1 MVDLGNKNVIGKT
14 NSKENKDE
22 AEKNLAVVWKILVN
36 ENCEFMR
43 IYISPII
50 DIFLNLPASTINNK
64 WTKFLEYI
72 HPEYKSSFLDSIQKQ
87 FQSIDEIRELNFKM
101 IQEGGKVLDCFLMFQ
116 FEKEDDRI
124 YFIGALHN
132 LIKDKKNSMLKTSS
146 EKALK
151 ISEKRLKEA
160 QKIAHIGHWELD
172 YRTNEFLWSDEI
184 FNIYEIPPFKDKK
197 KHEILTDKI
206 HKDDKKYVFESFEKA
221 LKNKIEYNISHRLS
235 LKNDKIKYVNQRC
248 KTTYDKNGNP
258 KRSVGT
264 IADITRQIENE
275 QKIKRQNEELKILN
289 AEKDNL
295 FAIISHDLKSPF
307 NALLGFSEILE
318 QRSEKYDT
326 KDRKLVSYI
335 NQIAQNTY
343 QLLDD
348 LLNWANF
355 QKGKIVFSPKKIDL
369 YDFTREK
376 IKIIENIASTKA
388 IKIENTIA
396 ENAEIFADE
405 NMLSTIFRNLLTN
418 AIKFTH
424 KGGKISIFIKQ
435 KAKKIEISIQDNGIG
450 ISAEIQKQLF
460 KIDSQISTQGTESE
474 TGTGLGLM
482 LCKDF
487 IEKNGGE
494 IFVKSEVGK
503 GSIFTFSM
511 PKIDI

>member
-1 MVDLGNKNVIGKT
+1 M
-14 NSKENKDE
+14 
-22 AEKNLAVVWKILVN
+22 
-36 ENCEFMR
+36 
-43 IYISPII
+43 
-50 DIFLNLPASTINNK
+50 
-64 WTKFLEYI
+64 
-72 HPEYKSSFLDSIQKQ
+72 
-87 FQSIDEIRELNFKM
+87 
-101 IQEGGKVLDCFLMFQ
+101 
-116 FEKEDDRI
+116 
-124 YFIGALHN
+124 
-132 LIKDKKNSMLKTSS
+132 
-146 EKALK
+146 
-151 ISEKRLKEA
+151 
-160 QKIAHIGHWELD
+160 
-172 YRTNEFLWSDEI
+172 
-184 FNIYEIPPFKDKK
+184 
-197 KHEILTDKI
+197 
-206 HKDDKKYVFESFEKA
+206 
-221 LKNKIEYNISHRLS
+221 
-235 LKNDKIKYVNQRC
+235 
-248 KTTYDKNGNP
+248 
-258 KRSVGT
+258 
-264 IADITRQIENE
+264 
-275 QKIKRQNEELKILN
+275 
-289 AEKDNL
+289 
-295 FAIISHDLKSPF
+295 FAIISHDLRSPF

-396 ENAEIFADE
+396 EKTEIFADE

-424 KGGKISIFIKQ
+424 KGGEINIFIKQ
-435 KAKKIEISIQDNGIG
+435 KTKKIEISIQDNGIG

-460 KIDSQISTQGTESE
+460 KIDSHISTQGTENE
-474 TGTGLGLM
+474 KGTGFGLM

-511 PKIDI
+511 PKIGK

>member
-1 MVDLGNKNVIGKT
+1 MTELGSTNRKHSNISEEFKKIAKNITIVIWKAKI
-14 NSKENKDE
+14 N
-22 AEKNLAVVWKILVN
+22 EKQ
-36 ENCEFMR
+36 EFEET
-43 IYISPII
+43 YISPVVDEI
-50 DIFLNLPASTINNK
+50 LGLPKGTIKNDWNEFFRYVK
-64 WTKFLEYI
+64 
-72 HPEYKSSFLDSIQKQ
+72 PEYLPKIKETFQKAFMSPGTTEGFDYQVIKSNGEIAYFYSTGICSIENGQLFVFGTTADITQQK
-87 FQSIDEIRELNFKM
+87 E
-101 IQEGGKVLDCFLMFQ
+101 
-116 FEKEDDRI
+116 
-124 YFIGALHN
+124 
-132 LIKDKKNSMLKTSS
+132 T

-221 LKNKIEYNISHRLS
+221 LKNKIEYNIIHRLS
-235 LKNDKIKYVNQRC
+235 LKNGKIKYVNQRC

-275 QKIKRQNEELKILN
+275 QKIKQQNEELKQLN

-295 FAIISHDLKSPF
+295 FAIISHDLRSPF

-396 ENAEIFADE
+396 EKTEIFADE

-424 KGGKISIFIKQ
+424 KGGEINIFIKQ
-435 KAKKIEISIQDNGIG
+435 KTKKIEISIQDNGIG